1 MFHVTSGAKPRSV
14 DGPET
19 GYASGVDERVEREP
33 GEDTPREGDSVED
46 VVRRGRWSG
55 TPFVALGSVALVLW
69 LTVAL
74 VAGGA
79 LLLWWLL

>member
-1 MFHVTSGAKPRSV
+1 MDRPTI
-14 DGPET
+14 
-19 GYASGVDERVEREP
+19 GYVSGVDEREEKEP
-33 GEDTPREGDSVED
+33 AEDTPREGDSVED

-55 TPFVALGSVALVLW
+55 TPFVALGSVAAVVW

-74 VAGGA
+74 VAGGV